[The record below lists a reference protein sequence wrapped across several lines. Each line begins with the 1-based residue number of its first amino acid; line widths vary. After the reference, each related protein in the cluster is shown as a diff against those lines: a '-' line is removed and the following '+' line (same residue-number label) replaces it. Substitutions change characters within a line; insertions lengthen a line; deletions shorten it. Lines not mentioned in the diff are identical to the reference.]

1 MGDTFVLS
9 KFLVSWQPVMEYIL
23 ELVELRDFQTYYN
36 NNEKGRGSEIVCIFF
51 RRIDV

>member
-36 NNEKGRGSEIVCIFF
+36 NNEREGGQK
-51 RRIDV
+51 